1 MWSHQKV
8 QYSGRGPSSDP
19 YLISELQEQEPRED
33 LHTPHQSDLV
43 GKELL
48 GHGTLKYYAFKF
60 NSIQIFS
67 FLTCSLKYQLNP
79 KL

>member
-1 MWSHQKV
+1 MLSRQKV

-19 YLISELQEQEPRED
+19 YRISELQEQEPRED

-48 GHGTLKYYAFKF
+48 GHGTLKDYAF
-60 NSIQIFS
+60 NSIQICHI
-67 FLTCSLKYQLNP
+67 LTCSLKYQLNP